1 MLLELLLKT
10 LSRCNMFS
18 KTYES
23 VIRDRYIA
31 KLQWTRLEKRV
42 IPLILISNEAE
53 TR

>member
-1 MLLELLLKT
+1 MLLKLLFKT

-23 VIRDRYIA
+23 VVRDRYIA
-31 KLQWTRLEKRV
+31 KVQWTRLEKRV
-42 IPLILISNEAE
+42 IPWILISNEAE